1 MTRPSVRAAL
11 WASAGAVACGALA
24 ATPAPPTTPATAT
37 PPVTPTAT
45 STTARPAV
53 PPGTAP
59 QGFTRIGGPANGLT
73 VAVPQ
78 DWVALDL
85 SRDDLDKSLTS
96 IGLSGE
102 ALEQARRSLRPL
114 VANKAVWASDRTSAA
129 TSPNR
134 FATNLNAFCQESP
147 DVPADQIVADVKRQL
162 GQLGATVSQA
172 GEVPI
177 DDGTAVRVV
186 YRLPSR
192 GIDIRGTQYYTRS
205 SSSGRTCI
213 LTLSTD
219 KDGLQPL
226 FDRIGRTLTPR

>member
-1 MTRPSVRAAL
+1 T
-11 WASAGAVACGALA
+11 
-24 ATPAPPTTPATAT
+24 ATAT
-37 PPVTPTAT
+37 A
-45 STTARPAV
+45 PAA
-53 PPGTAP
+53 PPGTVP
-59 QGFTRIGGPANGLT
+59 EGFKQIGGPANGLT

-78 DWVALDL
+78 TWIALDL
-85 SRDDLDKSLTS
+85 SRDDLDENLKA
-96 IGLSGE
+96 IGLTGE
-102 ALEQARRSLRPL
+102 ALQQARRSLRPL
-114 VANKAVWASDRTSAA
+114 VANKAVWASDRTSAT

-134 FATNLNAFCQESP
+134 FATNLNAFCQESA
-147 DVPADQIVADVKRQL
+147 DVPADQVIADVKRQL

-177 DDGTAVRVV
+177 DGGTAVRVV

-226 FDRIGRTLTPR
+226 FDRIGTTLRPR

>member
-1 MTRPSVRAAL
+1 MTRPSAWV
-11 WASAGAVACGALA
+11 AVWVAACGALA
-24 ATPAPPTTPATAT
+24 ATPAPPTAPATAT
-37 PPVTPTAT
+37 PTATPTTAP
-45 STTARPAV
+45 TTARPAV
-53 PPGTAP
+53 PPGTVP
-59 QGFTRIGGPANGLT
+59 QGFKRVGGPANGLT
-73 VAVPQ
+73 LALPQ
-78 DWVALDL
+78 DWAALDL
-85 SRDDLDKSLTS
+85 SRDDLDKSLTAL
-96 IGLSGE
+96 GLSGE

-114 VANKAVWASDRTSAA
+114 VANKAVWASDRASAA

-147 DVPADQIVADVKRQL
+147 DVPADQIVADVRRQL
-162 GQLGATVSQA
+162 GQLGATISQA

-177 DDGTAVRVV
+177 EDGTAVRVV

-192 GIDIRGTQYYTRS
+192 GIDIKGTQYYTRS